1 MTDWQSK
8 TPVAFLIFN
17 RPDTTEKVFEEIRR
31 AKPPKLLVVADGPR
45 ANKPGEAEKCAATRA
60 IIDRVDWDCEV
71 LKNYADA
78 NMGCKR
84 RVSSGLDWVFETVEE
99 AIILEDDC
107 LPHPTFFRFCDE
119 LLEKYRHDE
128 RIMAISGTNTVVE
141 WKSHIQSYHFAY
153 FGMIWGWASWRRAW
167 SYYDVEMKLW
177 AEPEMKHLIRDIL
190 GNEQQYNRV
199 KQAFDGIYK
208 GQDTWDYQWFFA
220 RVSQSGL
227 SVIPSVNLISN
238 IGFTTEGT
246 HTNAPAEGI
255 SNLPI
260 QAMTFPLRSPYG
272 VGIDREYS
280 QRHNQKFMPKSLPQR
295 IVNKI
300 NRIFK
305 GK

>member
-17 RPDTTEKVFEEIRR
+17 RPDTTEKVFEAIRQ

-45 ANKPGEAEKCAATRA
+45 ADKPGEAEKCAAARA

-71 LKNYADA
+71 IKNYADA

-84 RVSSGLDWVFETVEE
+84 RVSSGLDWVFETVEA

-107 LPHPTFFRFCDE
+107 LPHPTFFRFSDE
-119 LLEKYRHDE
+119 LLEKYRDDQ
-128 RIMAISGTNTVVE
+128 RIMAISGTNTLEE
-141 WKSHIQSYHFAY
+141 WKSNIQSYHFAY

-177 AEPEMKHLIRDIL
+177 AEPEMKHRIRDIL
-190 GNEQQYNRV
+190 GNDQQYNRV

-208 GQDTWDYQWFFA
+208 GQDTWDFQWFFA

-238 IGFTTEGT
+238 IGFTAEGT
-246 HTNAPAEGI
+246 HTTAPTEGI
-255 SNLPI
+255 SNLSLGS
-260 QAMTFPLRSPYG
+260 MSFPLRSPYG

-295 IVNKI
+295 IVGKI
-300 NRIFK
+300 KRIFR